1 MPTSSQI
8 QQFQQE
14 GYALVHNLFSAEEVS
29 FCKHHFMA
37 LRAEGEKPGD
47 FAGVDT
53 GNEALNKADPL
64 QEYPRMIHM
73 HRWDDTT
80 RKWLLDQRLRDCL
93 NAFLGRDPYA
103 VQTMLYYKPPGS
115 RGQAL
120 HQDQYYLRA
129 QPGTCVA
136 AWLALDPSDETNGC
150 LQVVP
155 NSGGLPILCTTP
167 ADKTQSFTDI
177 AVPLPKGVQSQSMI
191 MDAGDVLFFNGTVIH
206 GSHPNTTEDRFRR
219 SLIAHYVTG
228 ESEQLTKYDQPVLTM
243 DGEEKWLT
251 FSEEGGACGV
261 WVEQNGE
268 PVVEIVDSEALT
280 YRAGE
285 LDSRE
290 VRYST
295 SG

>member
-1 MPTSSQI
+1 MIDSQLTE
-8 QQFQQE
+8 QFQEE
-14 GYALVHNLFSAEEVS
+14 GYALVRNLFSEEEVD
-29 FCKHHFMA
+29 FYRRHFMA
-37 LRAEGEKPGD
+37 LRAQGEKLGD
-47 FAGVDT
+47 FAGVDM

-64 QEYPRMIHM
+64 QDYPRMIHM

-80 RKWLLDQRLRDCL
+80 RKWLLDQRLRECL

-103 VQTMLYYKPPGS
+103 VQSMLYYKPPGS

-136 AWLALDPSDETNGC
+136 AWLALDPSDEANGC

-155 NSGGLPILCTTP
+155 NSGSLPVLCTTP
-167 ADKTQSFTDI
+167 ADTTQSFTDI
-177 AVPLPKGVQSQSMI
+177 AVPLPEGMESKSMI
-191 MDAGDVLFFNGTVIH
+191 MNAGDVLFFNGTVIH

-219 SLIAHYVTG
+219 SLIAHYVTS

-243 DGEEKWLT
+243 DGEEQWLT

-261 WVEQNGE
+261 WVEENGE
-268 PVVEIVDSEALT
+268 PVVEMVSEEGLILQSA
-280 YRAGE
+280 
-285 LDSRE
+285 
-290 VRYST
+290 
-295 SG
+295 